1 MKAHALVHDVYVE
14 CDMNAIHDI
23 LLVITTRLDG
33 RASLACLCV
42 AMPLPELMG
51 NKSGGPMLDQA
62 PNLLLREAHSG

>member
-1 MKAHALVHDVYVE
+1 MKARALVHDVYVE

-23 LLVITTRLDG
+23 LLVITTCLDG

-42 AMPLPELMG
+42 AMPLPELMV